1 MQLEHTLTAPRFGA
15 HAPALP
21 RLSRRA
27 GFWAIAFSFLAV
39 TAFSTAPSAL
49 YGLYARQDHLAPL
62 TLTVVYA
69 VYVTGVTAS
78 LLLAGHVSDWYG
90 RKVVLIPALV
100 VAAAGAVLFITWQ
113 SLGGL
118 LVARVLTGLAL
129 GATVA
134 TATAY
139 ITDLDAARDD
149 AAPTRRSEVV
159 GTIAN
164 VGGLAVGP
172 LVAGLLARYAPDA
185 LTLPFVVL
193 LVALVVAVLLV
204 ALAPEGHPAARPL
217 PRYRPQ
223 RLVLPARARGQ
234 FTAAIA
240 GIGLSFATWGLFAG
254 LAGRFLSGP
263 LHHSSPALTG
273 AAIFINF
280 GVGVIVQI
288 TTAAW
293 PARRRLAAG
302 IPTILVGLAVLVAS
316 AWTAPPSLALFLAG
330 GLLTGTGASAIFRS
344 SLGIVVSAASAGDRA
359 GALAT
364 FFTVGYAA
372 LSLPVLGLGVTLE
385 YLSPRVTLLVFALVV
400 GGGVLAA
407 APTLLRRPAAE
418 R

>member
-1 MQLEHTLTAPRFGA
+1 MQLEHTLTAPRVGA
-15 HAPALP
+15 AAPTLP

-62 TLTVVYA
+62 TITVVYA
-69 VYVTGVTAS
+69 VYVTGVTTS
-78 LLLAGHVSDWYG
+78 LLLAGHASDWYG
-90 RKVVLIPALV
+90 RKAVLIPALI
-100 VAAAGAVLFITWQ
+100 VAAGSAALFITWQ
-113 SLGGL
+113 SLAGL

-139 ITDLDAARDD
+139 ITDLDGGRDG
-149 AAPTRRSEVV
+149 APRGRSEVV
-159 GTIAN
+159 VTIAN
-164 VGGLAVGP
+164 VGGLAAGP
-172 LVAGLLARYAPDA
+172 LVAGLIARYAPHS

-204 ALAPEGHPAARPL
+204 ALAPEGRPATRPL

-223 RLVLPARARGQ
+223 RLTVPAEARNQ
-234 FTAAIA
+234 FVAAMA

-254 LAGRFLSGP
+254 LAGRFLAGP
-263 LHHSSPALTG
+263 LHHPSPALIG

-302 IPTILVGLAVLVAS
+302 IPTILAGLAVLVAS
-316 AWTAPPSLALFLAG
+316 AWTAPPSLALFLIA

-344 SLGIVVSAASAGDRA
+344 SLGVVVSSAAADDRA

-364 FFTVGYAA
+364 FLTVGYAA
-372 LSLPVLGLGVTLE
+372 LSLPVLGLGVALE
-385 YLSPRVTLLVFALVV
+385 YLSPRVTLLIFALVV
-400 GGGVLAA
+400 GAGILAA
-407 APTLLRRPAAE
+407 APTLLRRPGGG